1 VEALELFSTTM
12 SEHGILWI
20 LGVGALW
27 APLTVLMHELAHA
40 AAALK
45 LTDGEV
51 RVSSSVAEN
60 GWTLAGDRLEVELS
74 PWIFLGM
81 GRCTFEPATLRRPR
95 AEAWVAAAGPV
106 ASLLAAIAMAILA
119 VGAEG
124 PTPSGR
130 SWEQGGTPSPSS

>member
-1 VEALELFSTTM
+1 MEALELFSTTI
-12 SEHGILWI
+12 SEHGIPWI

-106 ASLLAAIAMAILA
+106 WSFVGLLGIFGMALFLQRLEEPH
-119 VGAEG
+119 G
-124 PTPSGR
+124 
-130 SWEQGGTPSPSS
+130 